1 MSRVGQAAW
10 GVVVLCAVGASAQ
23 QGPDHGDGPV
33 RVDTL
38 LAAFA
43 KMPGLEARFIEE
55 KHMSLLAVPLV
66 SRGRLYFTAPG
77 YLLRRI
83 ETPQPSQVLITPRTL
98 VLRDA
103 DQSETIDLRSRRDVR
118 FLVSSFVSLLAGDE
132 AALREAYL
140 VELAEHASGGWKME
154 LVPKSSPLTDLI
166 AKIQVLGHGLV
177 VQEIRVI
184 ERTGD
189 QTVTTLVE
197 VDPKRQFTASERKAL
212 FGITAS

>member
-1 MSRVGQAAW
+1 MNRVGRGAC
-10 GVVVLCAVGASAQ
+10 GVMFFLCAVGASAQ
-23 QGPDHGDGPV
+23 QGPDKESPV

-43 KMPGLEARFIEE
+43 KMPGLEARFVEE

-66 SRGRLYFTAPG
+66 SRGRLYFTGPG

-83 ETPQPSQVLITPRTL
+83 ETPQPSQVLITPSTL

-103 DQSETIDLRSRRDVR
+103 HESETIDLRSRRDVR
-118 FLVSSFVSLLAGDE
+118 LLVSSFVSLLAGDE
-132 AALREAYL
+132 AGLREAYVVEL
-140 VELAEHASGGWKME
+140 VEHAPGSWRME
-154 LVPKSSPLTDLI
+154 LVPKSAPLTDLI
-166 AKIQVLGHGLV
+166 AKIHVVGNGLSV
-177 VQEIRVI
+177 TEIRVV

-189 QTVTTLVE
+189 QTITKLLE
-197 VDPKRQFTASERKAL
+197 VDPKRQFTASERKTL